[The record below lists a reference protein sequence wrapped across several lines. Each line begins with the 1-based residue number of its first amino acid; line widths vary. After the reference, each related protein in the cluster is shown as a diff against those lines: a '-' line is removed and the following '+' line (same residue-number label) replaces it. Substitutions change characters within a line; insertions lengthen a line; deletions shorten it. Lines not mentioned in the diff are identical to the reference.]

1 MVVLHKV
8 DLKTCDLVEVLLIE
22 AFKEETPCI
31 AKDLGLEDEQV
42 GDVGG
47 GDGVGHMGVGDCL
60 SCQAGAVADL
70 RGRPPLAP
78 LTLAA

>member
-1 MVVLHKV
+1 VGMAFTFSFVGILCQSNQSSFK
-8 DLKTCDLVEVLLIE
+8 KE
-22 AFKEETPCI
+22 APCI
-31 AKDLGLEDEQV
+31 AKDLGPEDEQI
-42 GDVGG
+42 GNVGG

-60 SCQAGAVADL
+60 SCQAGAVEDL

>member
-1 MVVLHKV
+1 
-8 DLKTCDLVEVLLIE
+8 
-22 AFKEETPCI
+22 
-31 AKDLGLEDEQV
+31 
-42 GDVGG
+42 VGG